1 MADEYATKEDLARFV
16 APLESVRDALTQL
29 DKTVTAHMATVN
41 QVLEFRK
48 ESCPYQVQIAN
59 GERAY
64 KTVMALSNTVTNVRI
79 TMARAL
85 AIGGGTGG
93 VVGAIGWGIL
103 EYLSRN
109 GHI

>member
-1 MADEYATKEDLARFV
+1 MAGEYATREDLAQV
-16 APLESVRDALTQL
+16 VIAMESFRDAQIQL
-29 DKTVTAHMATVN
+29 DKSVTAHMAVLN
-41 QVLEFRK
+41 QVVDSRK
-48 ESCPYQVQIAN
+48 DSCPYQVQIAN

-79 TMARAL
+79 KMAGAL

-93 VVGAIGWGIL
+93 IIGATMWGLL
-103 EYLSRN
+103 EYLKSN